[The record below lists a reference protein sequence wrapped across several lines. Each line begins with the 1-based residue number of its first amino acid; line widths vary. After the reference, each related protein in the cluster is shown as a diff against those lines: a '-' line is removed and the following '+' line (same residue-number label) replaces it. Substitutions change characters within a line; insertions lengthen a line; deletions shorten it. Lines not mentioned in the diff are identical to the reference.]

1 MIKSK
6 VLALVMSLF
15 TVGGV
20 TCGVVANNNSEV
32 PKAPTQTVVENQAAV
47 ENTSSDVKGSVQID
61 KDNNTVTATPVNN
74 NVGTQDNKNTSATN
88 NAPSTVAP
96 SKDNGSKDDGSK
108 DKNSTKNENSV
119 VGCPT
124 DNVKGSACNDQNS
137 CNTNN
142 CGVVGAPSN
151 CNNGACDNENTC
163 GTTNCDSKG
172 FTGVSPSDCTNNG
185 LGNAGCNG
193 NSKTIVIEA
202 APNSGSTQSCPLTS
216 K

>member
-32 PKAPTQTVVENQAAV
+32 PKAPAQTVVENQAV
-47 ENTSSDVKGSVQID
+47 IENTANDVKGSVQID

-74 NVGTQDNKNTSATN
+74 SVVAQDNKNTDETN
-88 NAPSTVAP
+88 NAPSAVAP
-96 SKDNGSKDDGSK
+96 SKDNESK
-108 DKNSTKNENSV
+108 DKNSTQNENSI

-124 DNVKGSACNDQNS
+124 DDVKGSACNDENT
-137 CNTNN
+137 CDTNN

-163 GTTNCDSKG
+163 GTTNCNSNG

-185 LGNAGCNG
+185 SGNAGCNE
-193 NSKTIVIEA
+193 NTKTIVIEA
-202 APNSGSTQSCPLTS
+202 APNSCNTQSCPITS